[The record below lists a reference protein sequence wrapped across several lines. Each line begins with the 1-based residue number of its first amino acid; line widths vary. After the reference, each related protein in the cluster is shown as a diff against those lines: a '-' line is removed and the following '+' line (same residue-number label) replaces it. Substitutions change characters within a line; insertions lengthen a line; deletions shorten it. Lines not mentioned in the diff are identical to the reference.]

1 MSPASD
7 RPAISRRGRERR
19 IMVNRIGV
27 AGSIGIRGN
36 QGRSKL
42 HLSRESFSGADS
54 HGSNSSTRPPK
65 AYHALKVSG
74 TSNHRPRM
82 CPPGIPQTAFPEDV
96 EARPSR
102 VVGNPEVGPQLQGLL
117 RRSRAAYPTGT
128 GRLQDRGRETGSP
141 ANFCPIY
148 CRGPASHSR
157 PRTIIPHNDS
167 GGRKRLLRQPITN
180 LGSPSQTRVRG
191 HSSGKTA
198 RTKRIH
204 QSLTIGRTALR
215 LTDAPS
221 ERLAGFCGLLVHW
234 PATANRTEIPSV

>member
-102 VVGNPEVGPQLQGLL
+102 VVGNPEVGPRLQGLL
-117 RRSRAAYPTGT
+117 RRSRAAYPHGCEPRACKN
-128 GRLQDRGRETGSP
+128 GGRETGLSYSGPTRAKCGKLTGLP
-141 ANFCPIY
+141 AKNAVVF
-148 CRGPASHSR
+148 
-157 PRTIIPHNDS
+157 S
-167 GGRKRLLRQPITN
+167 GGPECIVGHPEVGPSRHCGK
-180 LGSPSQTRVRG
+180 LG
-191 HSSGKTA
+191 
-198 RTKRIH
+198 
-204 QSLTIGRTALR
+204 
-215 LTDAPS
+215 
-221 ERLAGFCGLLVHW
+221 
-234 PATANRTEIPSV
+234 